1 MSVKVKISSMFQSAT
16 AGAKMAEVTG
26 STVGECLRDL
36 VRQYPDLERMLFD
49 EKDRLPSEV
58 VIFVNEESA
67 AEDGIN
73 RPVKDGDEIYPL
85 ILIGGG

>member
-1 MSVKVKISSMFQSAT
+1 MSVKVKISSMFQTAT
-16 AGAKMAEVTG
+16 GGAKMVEVSG
-26 STVGECLRDL
+26 STVGECLKDL

-58 VIFVNEESA
+58 VIFVNEESTPQ
-67 AEDGIN
+67 DGLS
-73 RPVKDGDEIYPL
+73 RPVKNGDEIYPM